1 MRENENE
8 NEDNDLLSSLSEF
21 SSSDE
26 MLKKSSAHNKEE
38 KEKKADISDISNT
51 EDSVSL

>member
-1 MRENENE
+1 MKRNKNENE
-8 NEDNDLLSSLSEF
+8 NDNLLSSLSEF

-26 MLKKSSAHNKEE
+26 IFKKSSAHNKEK